1 MTNIHSLTAILAG
14 NATFTIH
21 NDKGTHFTYRV
32 KHAGRG
38 NSLDRT
44 SPLFVSVLT
53 GPCNETAYTYMGIVT
68 KDGQVK
74 FTYASHHHFK
84 EDSLSVRVLR
94 HFLFLLRNG
103 GFIPEGYGIHHEGR
117 CLRCGRKLT
126 TPESVSRGLGPEC
139 ASM

>member
-1 MTNIHSLTAILAG
+1 MNNIKTLDAICAG

-68 KDGQVK
+68 KDGYVK
-74 FTYASHHHFK
+74 LTAKSHFK
-84 EDSLSVRVLR
+84 DDSLSVKVLR
-94 HFLFLLRNG
+94 HFLYLLREG
-103 GFIPEGYGIHHEGR
+103 KTIPEGYGIHHEGK

-126 TPESVSRGLGPEC
+126 TPESVERGLGPEC

>member
-1 MTNIHSLTAILAG
+1 MTNIHSLTALLAG

-38 NSLDRT
+38 GALDRT

-53 GPCNETAYTYMGIVT
+53 GPCNETAYTYAGIVGT
-68 KDGQVK
+68 DGSVRLTQKSGFKD
-74 FTYASHHHFK
+74 
-84 EDSLSVRVLR
+84 DSLSIRVLR
-94 HFLFLLRNG
+94 HFLSLLRNG
-103 GFIPEGYGIHHEGR
+103 GFIPEGYGIHHEGK

-126 TPESVSRGLGPEC
+126 TPESVERGLGPEC